1 MEKSVVDWLVDKL
14 FDQPTL
20 LQEQVEW
27 IEKAKEMEREQMLK
41 EKEDGYSSAM
51 KYMLQEQWKY
61 KSPLQNYI
69 QTFKPIKE
77 NG

>member
-1 MEKSVVDWLVDKL
+1 
-14 FDQPTL
+14 
-20 LQEQVEW
+20 
-27 IEKAKEMEREQMLK
+27 
-41 EKEDGYSSAM
+41 M

-77 NG
+77 NDWHH